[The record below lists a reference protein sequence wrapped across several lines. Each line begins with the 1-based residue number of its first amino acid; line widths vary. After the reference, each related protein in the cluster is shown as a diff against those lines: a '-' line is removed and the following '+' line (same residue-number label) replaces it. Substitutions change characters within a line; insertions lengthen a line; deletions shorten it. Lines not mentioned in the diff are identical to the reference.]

1 MTPVTPVTRASLL
14 GLDPTTYEVHP
25 VHGDDRTFTETNC
38 YVDCLVEVLHAAG
51 RDPVAMLGG
60 AVRADF
66 EVDQW
71 TLFKPTPDDLHA
83 LYGVELAEVQPYRGL
98 LDLVTGRLAA
108 GQAVMPEVDSFHLP
122 DLAST
127 TYRRDHVKST
137 IVAEA
142 VDVEAKVLRYFHNAG
157 YFELSGDDFD
167 GLFTA
172 GPLPLYVE
180 ALRFGE
186 PRHATGHPVG
196 PDLADVARHRFA
208 GHLARRPAENPF
220 RVFAAALEES
230 LPVLLEGSSE
240 DFHSYA
246 FHNPR
251 LVGASM
257 ELLATHVRWLFGT
270 PGEEAAE
277 RLDDVVGG
285 AKMLLFRL
293 ARQRSFDVAAAV
305 APMADAYDDAVA
317 RLDDLAR

>member
-1 MTPVTPVTRASLL
+1 MTAALTGASLF
-14 GLDPTTYEVHP
+14 GLDPATYAVHP
-25 VHGDDRTFTETNC
+25 VHGDDRTFTEANC

-51 RDPVAMLGG
+51 RDPVAVLGG
-60 AVRADF
+60 AVRCDF
-66 EVDQW
+66 EIDQW

-83 LYGVELAEVQPYRGL
+83 LYGVDLAEVQPYRGL
-98 LDLVTGRLAA
+98 LDLVVSRLAA

-127 TYRRDHVKST
+127 TYRREHVKST
-137 IVAEA
+137 IIAET
-142 VDVEAKVLRYFHNAG
+142 VDVDAAVLRYFHNAG

-167 GLFTA
+167 GLFAA
-172 GPLPLYVE
+172 GPLPTYVE
-180 ALRFGE
+180 ALRFG
-186 PRHATGHPVG
+186 AG
-196 PDLADVARHRFA
+196 PDDQADLAAVARSRFA
-208 GHLARRPAENPF
+208 GHLARRPSENPF

-230 LPVLLEGSSE
+230 LPVLLEGSSA
-240 DFHSYA
+240 DFHAYA

-270 PGEEAAE
+270 AGEQAAT

-293 ARQRSFDVAAAV
+293 ARQRAFDVAGVV
-305 APMADAYDDAVA
+305 APMADAYDEAVA